1 MGNIF
6 LVLLWSASGPLPHSR
21 LPGLFFLGIVAQASL
36 PSGTTASPRDHL
48 CVPLSSHSPFPALM
62 ALSKNWDHRAQCV
75 QLLVL
80 AASPEDPDFPQ
91 HPASAFWDPLSPWGA
106 LQVTTTGTAGPE
118 GRPSNHPLKS
128 RVGTWH
134 VLISKAELKAAM
146 RFHGSVSVVLGFRH
160 RTS

>member
-21 LPGLFFLGIVAQASL
+21 LPGLFFLGIVAQAYL
-36 PSGTTASPRDHL
+36 PPGTTACPRDHL
-48 CVPLSSHSPFPALM
+48 CVPLSSHSPLPALM
-62 ALSKNWDHRAQCV
+62 ALSKNWDHMHNVCNCCC
-75 QLLVL
+75 LP
-80 AASPEDPDFPQ
+80 ASPEDQISP
-91 HPASAFWDPLSPWGA
+91 STLLLLSGTPLSPWGA
-106 LQVTTTGTAGPE
+106 LQMTTTGTAGPE
-118 GRPSNHPLKS
+118 GGPSNHPLKS
-128 RVGTWH
+128 RVGTRD